1 MLFKIIHVI
10 NNEDDVIAYQS
21 LPSASF
27 SIMVLVVIFHC
38 SSLLPYPSR
47 TRAPAGCRHRRCPLE
62 KTTPSRYRGGR
73 WDVAL
78 GDSHCLPRAAGGP
91 CKGPVVL
98 AKKCEGANTG
108 LCDSIPPV
116 ALRLCFRGGGAGL
129 VLSWRGG
136 IFTYQR
142 RPDASTSASKTP
154 NRLFLLGCL

>member
-1 MLFKIIHVI
+1 
-10 NNEDDVIAYQS
+10 
-21 LPSASF
+21 
-27 SIMVLVVIFHC
+27 MVLVVIFHY

-62 KTTPSRYRGGR
+62 KITPSRYRGGR
-73 WDVAL
+73 GDVAL
-78 GDSHCLPRAAGGP
+78 GDSHCLHLAAGGS

-116 ALRLCFRGGGAGL
+116 ALRLCFRGGWAGL

-142 RPDASTSASKTP
+142 RPDASTPAITP
-154 NRLFLLGCL
+154 HKLLFLLDYL